1 MTAAAFLDIIIFLL
15 QKKKIDIRNFSRIL
29 LSHVDCFRLTH
40 FDHIFLYFIDFM
52 IELVHKN

>member
-29 LSHVDCFRLTH
+29 LSHVERFRLTH
-40 FDHIFLYFIDFM
+40 FDHIFLYFIDFYD
-52 IELVHKN
+52 